1 MAGGLMRL
9 TKTCEACGKPYEL
22 VFTDE
27 DIESMEALHVDWR
40 NIEGRCAKCQREVL
54 VRKRRPA
61 AGSDA
66 GSASAKPMS
75 DAEIRERMPLSVLAA
90 SRGEPAKDA
99 DTFYLSPDYK
109 N

>member
-1 MAGGLMRL
+1 MRL

-54 VRKRRPA
+54 VRNGDLRPDPTPA
-61 AGSDA
+61 PPPP
-66 GSASAKPMS
+66 KPMS